1 MKKTKQKGTS
11 VVQFFSK
18 RRLKIAEQIIIVIFF
33 AVLIPM
39 TVSGVIINN
48 INQQSNRAQLRSAAI
63 MIANIVS
70 EEIDVFEH
78 SINNELTQIISTL
91 EYMKNPAQEQKYL
104 DSIIDDLPF
113 YKELTVVKE
122 NQLAKYKMYS
132 LQDDYVVF
140 SRPMKNG
147 HYLVAVLDINNLQKN
162 LFKTL
167 TEDKRQIY
175 VIAGKDLVATSNYT
189 QDGYDKSVAQLP
201 EKLVENEPIVYGDT
215 KNQPLV
221 YLKKTNPDVTI
232 IVNTSKTVTKH
243 TIDYNRDK
251 IILSILLTVLTVFFV
266 VGLYTSYLYINIRQL
281 FKAIIAISKG
291 NYERRIRLLTN
302 IFTPFEIVFLGNEFN
317 RMVNQIHKSYIQ
329 LKKKNKE
336 LKQMNEFRSNMIDT
350 VSHEFRTPLT
360 SIQGY
365 TSRLLRQDIKIDEE
379 TKVKSLK
386 IIKRQ
391 SERLKRMIEDLL
403 VIPDIE
409 GARLNVNLVNLPI
422 NSVIESAIML
432 VRNDAHKEII
442 NNVQDCEIEISADT
456 DRIEQVFVNL
466 IENAIKYSKEESPIT
481 LDYEIRDDR
490 LVISV
495 QNDYEVIPREKLKT
509 LFDKFTRVDDK
520 TTRTTRGTGLGLFIV
535 KGLIEAMNG
544 EIRLYSNE
552 KCGFCVKVFM
562 PIAEDK

>member
-1 MKKTKQKGTS
+1 M
-11 VVQFFSK
+11 VQFFSK

-39 TVSGVIINN
+39 TVSGIIISN
-48 INQQSNRAQLRSAAI
+48 INQQSNRAQLRSAAV

-78 SINNELTQIISTL
+78 SINNELTQIIASL
-91 EYMKNPAQEQKYL
+91 EYLNNPSQEQSYL
-104 DSIIDDLPF
+104 DSIIGDLPF
-113 YKELTVVKE
+113 YKELAVVKK
-122 NQLAKYKMYS
+122 NQLDKYKMYS
-132 LQDDYVVF
+132 IQDDYTVF

-147 HYLVAVLDINNLQKN
+147 RYLVAVLDIKNLQKN

-175 VIAGKDLVATSNYT
+175 VLVGKDLVATSNYS
-189 QDGYDKSVAQLP
+189 QEGYDKSIAQLP
-201 EKLVENEPIVYGDT
+201 TKLKENEPVIYGNT

-221 YLKKTNPDVTI
+221 YLKKTSPDVTI
-232 IVNTSKTVTKH
+232 IVNTSEIVTKH

-251 IILSILLTVLTVFFV
+251 IILSILLTILTVFLV

-379 TKVKSLK
+379 TKIKSLK

-422 NSVIESAIML
+422 NSVIESSIML
-432 VRNDAHKEII
+432 VRNDANKEII
-442 NNVQDCEIEISADT
+442 NNVQDCEIEILADT

-466 IENAIKYSKEESPIT
+466 IENAIKYSKDESPIT
-481 LDYEIRDDR
+481 LDYEIRDEK
-490 LVISV
+490 LVVSV
-495 QNDYEVIPREKLKT
+495 QNAYEVIPREKLKT

-535 KGLIEAMNG
+535 KGLVEAMGG

-552 KCGFCVKVFM
+552 ECGFCVKVFM
-562 PIAEDK
+562 PIAD